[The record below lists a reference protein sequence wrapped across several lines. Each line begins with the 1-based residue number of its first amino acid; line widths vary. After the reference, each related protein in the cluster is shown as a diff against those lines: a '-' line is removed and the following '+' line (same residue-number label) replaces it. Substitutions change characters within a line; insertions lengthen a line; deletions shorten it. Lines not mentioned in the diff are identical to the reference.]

1 MEKVPYNIGL
11 DIGTS
16 SIGFAATDNLNKPI
30 RAKGKTVIGVRL
42 FEEGKTAADRRGFR
56 TTRRRLS
63 RRKWRLRLLDE
74 IFDKEM
80 AKVDN
85 TFFARLKESN
95 LSPKDANKKYLGSL
109 LFPEKK
115 DFKFYEDYPTIY
127 HLRYALM
134 HEKRQFDIRE
144 VYLAMHH
151 IIKYRGNFLNSA
163 PMNSFKTQDFDFVA
177 KFEKLNELFESIDA
191 EHETK
196 FDIENIS
203 KFRDI
208 MLNQDIRKLDRKKQA
223 AKILILD
230 STDKTAKKINN
241 KIATAVANSALG
253 YKFALDAILKLDVEE
268 SKDWSI
274 SLNDEEIDSILDN
287 LTSDLDAERIEII
300 EILRDLYSHIALNEI
315 VPNGQS
321 LSKSMMD
328 KYDKHHA
335 DLDVLKKVISNMD
348 DRKKAKSLKNIY
360 NQYVGKTN
368 DKVLDK
374 DEFYKQI
381 QKNLD
386 ESEDAMKIVNEI
398 ELDQFMPKQRTSQ
411 NGVIPHQLH
420 QKELDEIIEN
430 QKQYYPFLAEPNPN
444 EKRKPHAQF
453 KLDELIAF
461 KIPYYV
467 GPLITKEEQQAQSG
481 AKFAWMKRKQ
491 DGVITPWNFDE
502 KVDRMASANEFIR
515 RMTTKDTYLLG
526 EDVLPDESLIYQKF
540 KVLNELNNVKVNDKK
555 LTVSDKQDIFNDLF
569 KKQKTVSVSKL
580 QKYFVT
586 EKHYLTE
593 PTIKGLS
600 DTKKFSNSLS
610 TYIDFEKIFGNEILA
625 DQNKQNDLEK
635 IIEWSTIFEDRK
647 IFEDKL
653 HEIEWLTEKQIK
665 AVRRYRGWGRLSK
678 KLLVDLRN
686 NEGKSILDEL
696 WRTNDNFMQIQAREE
711 FAKSIVEANQK
722 LMNLGGAASVQN
734 TVESTLEDAYTSPQN
749 KKAIR
754 QVIKVVEDIVKA
766 VGYAPEKI
774 TIEFTRGADKN
785 PRRTQ
790 NRQKQIMEVYKTA
803 AKEIVDA
810 TLKGQLE
817 NEEKLTDKLYLY
829 FIQLGKDIYSGE
841 TINIDQLNNYDIDHI
856 LPQAFIKDDSLDN
869 RVLTSRDLNNGKS
882 DSVPV
887 KQFGANMKSFWM
899 RLQAHGLISK
909 RKLNNLMTD
918 PDSIG
923 KYTMQGFVRRQ
934 LVETSQVI
942 KLTANILG
950 AIYGENTDIV
960 EIPAKLTHQMREK
973 FNLYKVREVND
984 YHHAFD
990 AYLTTFVG
998 NYLFKRYPKLR
1009 PYFVYGDFKMT
1020 DNALKGMRRF
1030 NFLHDL
1036 KDDEVLVDNETGEVL
1051 WEGQKSIE
1059 ELKKI
1064 YGYKFMLTTHEA
1076 YTQHGPMFKQTVY
1089 SSDTPG
1095 KLIKIKNNKPTE
1107 IYGGYTSN
1115 TDAYMAI
1122 VRIKARKGDTYKVVG
1137 VPRKEGD
1144 ALSRIKLLDESK
1156 YHENLKNILAINLN
1170 KSLNK
1175 FDVVLDKVKYR
1186 QVIYDG
1192 TDHLMLGSSKY
1203 KYSTKQLVLSD
1214 QSMKILSSTGEFSD
1228 EELIK
1233 VFDEIMYIVNKN
1245 FSLYDTRG
1253 FRDKLNN
1260 ARENFIKLPN
1270 KTLFEK
1276 GKLKQH
1282 SKLEILKQILI
1293 GLHANAGRGDLKDIG
1308 VNNFGAMV
1316 VTAGVTL
1323 SPDATIVYQ
1332 SPTGL
1337 FERKVKLSDL

>member
-1 MEKVPYNIGL
+1 
-11 DIGTS
+11 
-16 SIGFAATDNLNKPI
+16 
-30 RAKGKTVIGVRL
+30 
-42 FEEGKTAADRRGFR
+42 
-56 TTRRRLS
+56 
-63 RRKWRLRLLDE
+63 
-74 IFDKEM
+74 
-80 AKVDN
+80 
-85 TFFARLKESN
+85 
-95 LSPKDANKKYLGSL
+95 
-109 LFPEKK
+109 
-115 DFKFYEDYPTIY
+115 
-127 HLRYALM
+127 
-134 HEKRQFDIRE
+134 
-144 VYLAMHH
+144 
-151 IIKYRGNFLNSA
+151 
-163 PMNSFKTQDFDFVA
+163 
-177 KFEKLNELFESIDA
+177 
-191 EHETK
+191 
-196 FDIENIS
+196 
-203 KFRDI
+203 
-208 MLNQDIRKLDRKKQA
+208 
-223 AKILILD
+223 
-230 STDKTAKKINN
+230 
-241 KIATAVANSALG
+241 
-253 YKFALDAILKLDVEE
+253 
-268 SKDWSI
+268 
-274 SLNDEEIDSILDN
+274 
-287 LTSDLDAERIEII
+287 
-300 EILRDLYSHIALNEI
+300 
-315 VPNGQS
+315 
-321 LSKSMMD
+321 
-328 KYDKHHA
+328 
-335 DLDVLKKVISNMD
+335 
-348 DRKKAKSLKNIY
+348 
-360 NQYVGKTN
+360 
-368 DKVLDK
+368 
-374 DEFYKQI
+374 
-381 QKNLD
+381 
-386 ESEDAMKIVNEI
+386 MKIVNEI

-1245 FSLYDTRG
+1245 FSLYDTRV

>member
-1 MEKVPYNIGL
+1 
-11 DIGTS
+11 
-16 SIGFAATDNLNKPI
+16 
-30 RAKGKTVIGVRL
+30 
-42 FEEGKTAADRRGFR
+42 
-56 TTRRRLS
+56 
-63 RRKWRLRLLDE
+63 
-74 IFDKEM
+74 
-80 AKVDN
+80 
-85 TFFARLKESN
+85 
-95 LSPKDANKKYLGSL
+95 
-109 LFPEKK
+109 
-115 DFKFYEDYPTIY
+115 
-127 HLRYALM
+127 
-134 HEKRQFDIRE
+134 
-144 VYLAMHH
+144 
-151 IIKYRGNFLNSA
+151 
-163 PMNSFKTQDFDFVA
+163 
-177 KFEKLNELFESIDA
+177 
-191 EHETK
+191 
-196 FDIENIS
+196 
-203 KFRDI
+203 
-208 MLNQDIRKLDRKKQA
+208 
-223 AKILILD
+223 
-230 STDKTAKKINN
+230 
-241 KIATAVANSALG
+241 
-253 YKFALDAILKLDVEE
+253 
-268 SKDWSI
+268 
-274 SLNDEEIDSILDN
+274 
-287 LTSDLDAERIEII
+287 
-300 EILRDLYSHIALNEI
+300 
-315 VPNGQS
+315 
-321 LSKSMMD
+321 
-328 KYDKHHA
+328 
-335 DLDVLKKVISNMD
+335 
-348 DRKKAKSLKNIY
+348 
-360 NQYVGKTN
+360 
-368 DKVLDK
+368 
-374 DEFYKQI
+374 
-381 QKNLD
+381 
-386 ESEDAMKIVNEI
+386 MKIVNEI

-665 AVRRYRGWGRLSK
+665 AIRRYRGWGRLSK

-829 FIQLGKDIYSGE
+829 FTQLGKDIYSGE

>member
-1 MEKVPYNIGL
+1 
-11 DIGTS
+11 
-16 SIGFAATDNLNKPI
+16 
-30 RAKGKTVIGVRL
+30 
-42 FEEGKTAADRRGFR
+42 
-56 TTRRRLS
+56 
-63 RRKWRLRLLDE
+63 
-74 IFDKEM
+74 
-80 AKVDN
+80 
-85 TFFARLKESN
+85 
-95 LSPKDANKKYLGSL
+95 
-109 LFPEKK
+109 
-115 DFKFYEDYPTIY
+115 
-127 HLRYALM
+127 
-134 HEKRQFDIRE
+134 
-144 VYLAMHH
+144 
-151 IIKYRGNFLNSA
+151 
-163 PMNSFKTQDFDFVA
+163 
-177 KFEKLNELFESIDA
+177 
-191 EHETK
+191 
-196 FDIENIS
+196 
-203 KFRDI
+203 
-208 MLNQDIRKLDRKKQA
+208 
-223 AKILILD
+223 
-230 STDKTAKKINN
+230 
-241 KIATAVANSALG
+241 
-253 YKFALDAILKLDVEE
+253 
-268 SKDWSI
+268 
-274 SLNDEEIDSILDN
+274 
-287 LTSDLDAERIEII
+287 
-300 EILRDLYSHIALNEI
+300 
-315 VPNGQS
+315 
-321 LSKSMMD
+321 
-328 KYDKHHA
+328 
-335 DLDVLKKVISNMD
+335 
-348 DRKKAKSLKNIY
+348 
-360 NQYVGKTN
+360 
-368 DKVLDK
+368 
-374 DEFYKQI
+374 
-381 QKNLD
+381 
-386 ESEDAMKIVNEI
+386 MKIVNEI

-829 FIQLGKDIYSGE
+829 FTQLGKDIYSGE

-1270 KTLFEK
+1270 KTLFEE

>member
-1 MEKVPYNIGL
+1 M
-11 DIGTS
+11 
-16 SIGFAATDNLNKPI
+16 
-30 RAKGKTVIGVRL
+30 
-42 FEEGKTAADRRGFR
+42 
-56 TTRRRLS
+56 
-63 RRKWRLRLLDE
+63 
-74 IFDKEM
+74 
-80 AKVDN
+80 
-85 TFFARLKESN
+85 
-95 LSPKDANKKYLGSL
+95 
-109 LFPEKK
+109 
-115 DFKFYEDYPTIY
+115 
-127 HLRYALM
+127 
-134 HEKRQFDIRE
+134 
-144 VYLAMHH
+144 
-151 IIKYRGNFLNSA
+151 
-163 PMNSFKTQDFDFVA
+163 
-177 KFEKLNELFESIDA
+177 
-191 EHETK
+191 
-196 FDIENIS
+196 
-203 KFRDI
+203 
-208 MLNQDIRKLDRKKQA
+208 
-223 AKILILD
+223 
-230 STDKTAKKINN
+230 
-241 KIATAVANSALG
+241 
-253 YKFALDAILKLDVEE
+253 
-268 SKDWSI
+268 
-274 SLNDEEIDSILDN
+274 
-287 LTSDLDAERIEII
+287 
-300 EILRDLYSHIALNEI
+300 
-315 VPNGQS
+315 
-321 LSKSMMD
+321 
-328 KYDKHHA
+328 
-335 DLDVLKKVISNMD
+335 
-348 DRKKAKSLKNIY
+348 
-360 NQYVGKTN
+360 GKTN

-665 AVRRYRGWGRLSK
+665 AIRRYRGWGRLSK

-829 FIQLGKDIYSGE
+829 FTQLGKDIYSGE

-950 AIYGENTDIV
+950 AIYG
-960 EIPAKLTHQMREK
+960 
-973 FNLYKVREVND
+973 
-984 YHHAFD
+984 
-990 AYLTTFVG
+990 
-998 NYLFKRYPKLR
+998 
-1009 PYFVYGDFKMT
+1009 
-1020 DNALKGMRRF
+1020 
-1030 NFLHDL
+1030 
-1036 KDDEVLVDNETGEVL
+1036 
-1051 WEGQKSIE
+1051 
-1059 ELKKI
+1059 
-1064 YGYKFMLTTHEA
+1064 
-1076 YTQHGPMFKQTVY
+1076 
-1089 SSDTPG
+1089 G
-1095 KLIKIKNNKPTE
+1095 K
-1107 IYGGYTSN
+1107 Y
-1115 TDAYMAI
+1115 
-1122 VRIKARKGDTYKVVG
+1122 
-1137 VPRKEGD
+1137 
-1144 ALSRIKLLDESK
+1144 
-1156 YHENLKNILAINLN
+1156 
-1170 KSLNK
+1170 
-1175 FDVVLDKVKYR
+1175 
-1186 QVIYDG
+1186 
-1192 TDHLMLGSSKY
+1192 
-1203 KYSTKQLVLSD
+1203 
-1214 QSMKILSSTGEFSD
+1214 
-1228 EELIK
+1228 
-1233 VFDEIMYIVNKN
+1233 
-1245 FSLYDTRG
+1245 
-1253 FRDKLNN
+1253 
-1260 ARENFIKLPN
+1260 
-1270 KTLFEK
+1270 
-1276 GKLKQH
+1276 
-1282 SKLEILKQILI
+1282 
-1293 GLHANAGRGDLKDIG
+1293 
-1308 VNNFGAMV
+1308 
-1316 VTAGVTL
+1316 
-1323 SPDATIVYQ
+1323 
-1332 SPTGL
+1332 
-1337 FERKVKLSDL
+1337 

>member
-1 MEKVPYNIGL
+1 M
-11 DIGTS
+11 
-16 SIGFAATDNLNKPI
+16 
-30 RAKGKTVIGVRL
+30 
-42 FEEGKTAADRRGFR
+42 
-56 TTRRRLS
+56 
-63 RRKWRLRLLDE
+63 
-74 IFDKEM
+74 
-80 AKVDN
+80 
-85 TFFARLKESN
+85 
-95 LSPKDANKKYLGSL
+95 
-109 LFPEKK
+109 
-115 DFKFYEDYPTIY
+115 
-127 HLRYALM
+127 
-134 HEKRQFDIRE
+134 
-144 VYLAMHH
+144 
-151 IIKYRGNFLNSA
+151 
-163 PMNSFKTQDFDFVA
+163 
-177 KFEKLNELFESIDA
+177 
-191 EHETK
+191 
-196 FDIENIS
+196 
-203 KFRDI
+203 
-208 MLNQDIRKLDRKKQA
+208 
-223 AKILILD
+223 
-230 STDKTAKKINN
+230 
-241 KIATAVANSALG
+241 
-253 YKFALDAILKLDVEE
+253 
-268 SKDWSI
+268 
-274 SLNDEEIDSILDN
+274 
-287 LTSDLDAERIEII
+287 
-300 EILRDLYSHIALNEI
+300 
-315 VPNGQS
+315 
-321 LSKSMMD
+321 
-328 KYDKHHA
+328 
-335 DLDVLKKVISNMD
+335 
-348 DRKKAKSLKNIY
+348 
-360 NQYVGKTN
+360 GKTN

-374 DEFYKQI
+374 GEFYKQI

-386 ESEDAMKIVNEI
+386 KSEDAMKIVNEI
-398 ELDQFMPKQRTSQ
+398 ELDQFMPKQHTSQ

-491 DGVITPWNFDE
+491 DGAITPWNFDE

-555 LTVSDKQDIFNDLF
+555 LTVADKQDIFNDLF

-593 PTIKGLS
+593 PMIKGLS

-610 TYIDFEKIFGNEILA
+610 TYIDFEKIFGNEILT

-635 IIEWSTIFEDRK
+635 IIEWSTIFED
-647 IFEDKL
+647 KL

-665 AVRRYRGWGRLSK
+665 AIRRYRGWGRLSK

-696 WRTNDNFMQIQAREE
+696 WRTNDNFMQVQAREE
-711 FAKSIVEANQK
+711 FTKSIVKANQK

-754 QVIKVVEDIVKA
+754 QVIKVVEDIIKA

-803 AKEIVDA
+803 AKEIVDV

-829 FIQLGKDIYSGE
+829 FTQLGKDICSGE

-869 RVLTSRDLNNGKS
+869 RVLTSRALNNGKS

-950 AIYGENTDIV
+950 AVYGENTDIV

-1036 KDDEVLVDNETGEVL
+1036 KDDEELVDNETGEVL

-1095 KLIKIKNNKPTE
+1095 NLIKIKNNKPTE

-1115 TDAYMAI
+1115 NDAYMAI
-1122 VRIKARKGDTYKVVG
+1122 VRIKAKKG
-1137 VPRKEGD
+1137 
-1144 ALSRIKLLDESK
+1144 
-1156 YHENLKNILAINLN
+1156 
-1170 KSLNK
+1170 
-1175 FDVVLDKVKYR
+1175 
-1186 QVIYDG
+1186 
-1192 TDHLMLGSSKY
+1192 
-1203 KYSTKQLVLSD
+1203 
-1214 QSMKILSSTGEFSD
+1214 
-1228 EELIK
+1228 
-1233 VFDEIMYIVNKN
+1233 
-1245 FSLYDTRG
+1245 
-1253 FRDKLNN
+1253 
-1260 ARENFIKLPN
+1260 
-1270 KTLFEK
+1270 
-1276 GKLKQH
+1276 
-1282 SKLEILKQILI
+1282 ILI
-1293 GLHANAGRGDLKDIG
+1293 R
-1308 VNNFGAMV
+1308 
-1316 VTAGVTL
+1316 L
-1323 SPDATIVYQ
+1323 SEY
-1332 SPTGL
+1332 L
-1337 FERKVKLSDL
+1337 EKK

>member
-1 MEKVPYNIGL
+1 M
-11 DIGTS
+11 
-16 SIGFAATDNLNKPI
+16 
-30 RAKGKTVIGVRL
+30 
-42 FEEGKTAADRRGFR
+42 
-56 TTRRRLS
+56 
-63 RRKWRLRLLDE
+63 
-74 IFDKEM
+74 
-80 AKVDN
+80 
-85 TFFARLKESN
+85 
-95 LSPKDANKKYLGSL
+95 
-109 LFPEKK
+109 
-115 DFKFYEDYPTIY
+115 
-127 HLRYALM
+127 
-134 HEKRQFDIRE
+134 
-144 VYLAMHH
+144 
-151 IIKYRGNFLNSA
+151 
-163 PMNSFKTQDFDFVA
+163 
-177 KFEKLNELFESIDA
+177 
-191 EHETK
+191 
-196 FDIENIS
+196 
-203 KFRDI
+203 
-208 MLNQDIRKLDRKKQA
+208 
-223 AKILILD
+223 
-230 STDKTAKKINN
+230 
-241 KIATAVANSALG
+241 
-253 YKFALDAILKLDVEE
+253 
-268 SKDWSI
+268 
-274 SLNDEEIDSILDN
+274 
-287 LTSDLDAERIEII
+287 
-300 EILRDLYSHIALNEI
+300 
-315 VPNGQS
+315 
-321 LSKSMMD
+321 
-328 KYDKHHA
+328 
-335 DLDVLKKVISNMD
+335 
-348 DRKKAKSLKNIY
+348 
-360 NQYVGKTN
+360 
-368 DKVLDK
+368 
-374 DEFYKQI
+374 
-381 QKNLD
+381 
-386 ESEDAMKIVNEI
+386 
-398 ELDQFMPKQRTSQ
+398 
-411 NGVIPHQLH
+411 
-420 QKELDEIIEN
+420 
-430 QKQYYPFLAEPNPN
+430 
-444 EKRKPHAQF
+444 
-453 KLDELIAF
+453 
-461 KIPYYV
+461 
-467 GPLITKEEQQAQSG
+467 
-481 AKFAWMKRKQ
+481 
-491 DGVITPWNFDE
+491 
-502 KVDRMASANEFIR
+502 
-515 RMTTKDTYLLG
+515 
-526 EDVLPDESLIYQKF
+526 
-540 KVLNELNNVKVNDKK
+540 
-555 LTVSDKQDIFNDLF
+555 
-569 KKQKTVSVSKL
+569 
-580 QKYFVT
+580 
-586 EKHYLTE
+586 
-593 PTIKGLS
+593 
-600 DTKKFSNSLS
+600 
-610 TYIDFEKIFGNEILA
+610 
-625 DQNKQNDLEK
+625 
-635 IIEWSTIFEDRK
+635 
-647 IFEDKL
+647 
-653 HEIEWLTEKQIK
+653 
-665 AVRRYRGWGRLSK
+665 
-678 KLLVDLRN
+678 
-686 NEGKSILDEL
+686 
-696 WRTNDNFMQIQAREE
+696 
-711 FAKSIVEANQK
+711 
-722 LMNLGGAASVQN
+722 
-734 TVESTLEDAYTSPQN
+734 
-749 KKAIR
+749 R

-829 FIQLGKDIYSGE
+829 FTQLGKDIYSGE

-869 RVLTSRDLNNGKS
+869 RVLTSRALNNGKS

-899 RLQAHGLISK
+899 RLQAHRLISK

-918 PDSIG
+918 PGSIG

-950 AIYGENTDIV
+950 AIYGGNTDIV

-984 YHHAFD
+984 YQHAFD

-1076 YTQHGPMFKQTVY
+1076 YTQHGLMFKQTVY

-1137 VPRKEGD
+1137 VPRKEVD

-1170 KSLNK
+1170 RSLNK
-1175 FDVVLDKVKYR
+1175 FDVVLDKVKYW

-1192 TDHLMLGSSKY
+1192 TDNLMLGSSKY

-1214 QSMKILSSTGEFSD
+1214 QSMKILSSTGEFSN

-1233 VFDEIMYIVNKN
+1233 VFDEVMYIVNKN

-1282 SKLEILKQILI
+1282 SKLEILRQILI
-1293 GLHANAGRGDLKDIG
+1293 GLHANASQGDLKDIG
-1308 VNNFGAMV
+1308 INNFGAMV

-1323 SPDATIVYQ
+1323 SSNATIVYQ

>member
-1 MEKVPYNIGL
+1 M
-11 DIGTS
+11 
-16 SIGFAATDNLNKPI
+16 
-30 RAKGKTVIGVRL
+30 
-42 FEEGKTAADRRGFR
+42 
-56 TTRRRLS
+56 
-63 RRKWRLRLLDE
+63 
-74 IFDKEM
+74 
-80 AKVDN
+80 
-85 TFFARLKESN
+85 
-95 LSPKDANKKYLGSL
+95 
-109 LFPEKK
+109 
-115 DFKFYEDYPTIY
+115 
-127 HLRYALM
+127 
-134 HEKRQFDIRE
+134 
-144 VYLAMHH
+144 
-151 IIKYRGNFLNSA
+151 
-163 PMNSFKTQDFDFVA
+163 
-177 KFEKLNELFESIDA
+177 
-191 EHETK
+191 
-196 FDIENIS
+196 
-203 KFRDI
+203 
-208 MLNQDIRKLDRKKQA
+208 
-223 AKILILD
+223 
-230 STDKTAKKINN
+230 
-241 KIATAVANSALG
+241 
-253 YKFALDAILKLDVEE
+253 DAILKLDVEE

-374 DEFYKQI
+374 GEFYKQI

-386 ESEDAMKIVNEI
+386 KSEDAMKIVNEI

-491 DGVITPWNFDE
+491 DGAITPWNFDE

-555 LTVSDKQDIFNDLF
+555 LTVADKQDIFNDLF

-593 PTIKGLS
+593 PMIKGLS

-610 TYIDFEKIFGNEILA
+610 TYIDFEKIFGNEILT

-665 AVRRYRGWGRLSK
+665 AIRRYRGWGRLSK

-696 WRTNDNFMQIQAREE
+696 WRTNDNFMQVQAREE

-754 QVIKVVEDIVKA
+754 QVIKVVEDIIKA

-829 FIQLGKDIYSGE
+829 FTQLGKDICCGE

-869 RVLTSRDLNNGKS
+869 RVLTSRALNNGKS

-950 AIYGENTDIV
+950 AVYGENTDIV

-1036 KDDEVLVDNETGEVL
+1036 KDDEELVDNETGEVL

-1095 KLIKIKNNKPTE
+1095 NLIKIKNNKPTE

-1115 TDAYMAI
+1115 NDAYMAI
-1122 VRIKARKGDTYKVVG
+1122 VRIKAKKGDTYKVVG
-1137 VPRKEGD
+1137 VPRKEVD
-1144 ALSRIKLLDESK
+1144 ALSRIKLLDESQYRK
-1156 YHENLKNILAINLN
+1156 NLKNILAINLN

-1175 FDVVLDKVKYR
+1175 FDVILDKVKYR

-1214 QSMKILSSTGEFSD
+1214 QSMKILSSNGEFSN

-1308 VNNFGAMV
+1308 LNNFGAMV
-1316 VTAGVTL
+1316 TSGVLL

>member
-1 MEKVPYNIGL
+1 
-11 DIGTS
+11 
-16 SIGFAATDNLNKPI
+16 
-30 RAKGKTVIGVRL
+30 
-42 FEEGKTAADRRGFR
+42 
-56 TTRRRLS
+56 
-63 RRKWRLRLLDE
+63 
-74 IFDKEM
+74 
-80 AKVDN
+80 
-85 TFFARLKESN
+85 
-95 LSPKDANKKYLGSL
+95 
-109 LFPEKK
+109 
-115 DFKFYEDYPTIY
+115 
-127 HLRYALM
+127 
-134 HEKRQFDIRE
+134 
-144 VYLAMHH
+144 
-151 IIKYRGNFLNSA
+151 
-163 PMNSFKTQDFDFVA
+163 
-177 KFEKLNELFESIDA
+177 
-191 EHETK
+191 
-196 FDIENIS
+196 
-203 KFRDI
+203 
-208 MLNQDIRKLDRKKQA
+208 
-223 AKILILD
+223 
-230 STDKTAKKINN
+230 
-241 KIATAVANSALG
+241 
-253 YKFALDAILKLDVEE
+253 
-268 SKDWSI
+268 
-274 SLNDEEIDSILDN
+274 
-287 LTSDLDAERIEII
+287 
-300 EILRDLYSHIALNEI
+300 
-315 VPNGQS
+315 
-321 LSKSMMD
+321 
-328 KYDKHHA
+328 
-335 DLDVLKKVISNMD
+335 
-348 DRKKAKSLKNIY
+348 
-360 NQYVGKTN
+360 
-368 DKVLDK
+368 
-374 DEFYKQI
+374 
-381 QKNLD
+381 
-386 ESEDAMKIVNEI
+386 MKIVNEI

-491 DGVITPWNFDE
+491 DEVITPWNFDE

-829 FIQLGKDIYSGE
+829 FTQLGKDIYSGE

>member
-1 MEKVPYNIGL
+1 MGKISYNIGL

-74 IFDKEM
+74 FFDKEM

-191 EHETK
+191 EYETK

-208 MLNQDIRKLDRKKQA
+208 MLNQDIRKLDRKKRA

-241 KIATAVANSALG
+241 KIATVVANSALG

-386 ESEDAMKIVNEI
+386 KSEDAMKIVNEI

-467 GPLITKEEQQAQSG
+467 GVLITKEEQQAQSG

-555 LTVSDKQDIFNDLF
+555 LTVADKQDIFNDLF

-665 AVRRYRGWGRLSK
+665 AIRRYRGWGRLSK

-790 NRQKQIMEVYKTA
+790 NRQNQIMEVYKTA

-829 FIQLGKDIYSGE
+829 FTQLGKDIYSGE

-1115 TDAYMAI
+1115 NDAYMAI
-1122 VRIKARKGDTYKVVG
+1122 VRIKAKKGDTYKVVG
-1137 VPRKEGD
+1137 VPRKEVD
-1144 ALSRIKLLDESK
+1144 ALSRIKLLDESQ
-1156 YHENLKNILAINLN
+1156 YHKNLKNILAINLN

-1214 QSMKILSSTGEFSD
+1214 QSMKILSSTGEFSN

-1233 VFDEIMYIVNKN
+1233 VFDEIMHIVNKD

-1316 VTAGVTL
+1316 TSGVLL

>member
-1 MEKVPYNIGL
+1 
-11 DIGTS
+11 
-16 SIGFAATDNLNKPI
+16 
-30 RAKGKTVIGVRL
+30 
-42 FEEGKTAADRRGFR
+42 
-56 TTRRRLS
+56 
-63 RRKWRLRLLDE
+63 
-74 IFDKEM
+74 
-80 AKVDN
+80 
-85 TFFARLKESN
+85 
-95 LSPKDANKKYLGSL
+95 
-109 LFPEKK
+109 
-115 DFKFYEDYPTIY
+115 
-127 HLRYALM
+127 
-134 HEKRQFDIRE
+134 
-144 VYLAMHH
+144 
-151 IIKYRGNFLNSA
+151 
-163 PMNSFKTQDFDFVA
+163 
-177 KFEKLNELFESIDA
+177 
-191 EHETK
+191 
-196 FDIENIS
+196 
-203 KFRDI
+203 
-208 MLNQDIRKLDRKKQA
+208 
-223 AKILILD
+223 
-230 STDKTAKKINN
+230 
-241 KIATAVANSALG
+241 
-253 YKFALDAILKLDVEE
+253 
-268 SKDWSI
+268 
-274 SLNDEEIDSILDN
+274 
-287 LTSDLDAERIEII
+287 
-300 EILRDLYSHIALNEI
+300 
-315 VPNGQS
+315 
-321 LSKSMMD
+321 
-328 KYDKHHA
+328 
-335 DLDVLKKVISNMD
+335 
-348 DRKKAKSLKNIY
+348 
-360 NQYVGKTN
+360 
-368 DKVLDK
+368 
-374 DEFYKQI
+374 
-381 QKNLD
+381 
-386 ESEDAMKIVNEI
+386 MKIVNEI

>member
-1 MEKVPYNIGL
+1 
-11 DIGTS
+11 
-16 SIGFAATDNLNKPI
+16 
-30 RAKGKTVIGVRL
+30 
-42 FEEGKTAADRRGFR
+42 
-56 TTRRRLS
+56 
-63 RRKWRLRLLDE
+63 
-74 IFDKEM
+74 M

-95 LSPKDANKKYLGSL
+95 LSPKDADKKYLGSL

-115 DFKFYEDYPTIY
+115 DFKFYEGYPTIY

-177 KFEKLNELFESIDA
+177 KLEKLNELFESIDA

-253 YKFALDAILKLDVEE
+253 YKFALDTILKLDVEE

-381 QKNLD
+381 QKDLD
-386 ESEDAMKIVNEI
+386 KSEDAMKIVNEI

-555 LTVSDKQDIFNDLF
+555 LTIADKQDIFNDLF

-593 PTIKGLS
+593 PMIKGLS

-610 TYIDFEKIFGNEILA
+610 TYIDFEKIFGNEILT

-665 AVRRYRGWGRLSK
+665 AIRRYRGWGRLSK

-734 TVESTLEDAYTSPQN
+734 TVESTLEDAHTSPQN

-829 FIQLGKDIYSGE
+829 FTQLGKDIYSGE
-841 TINIDQLNNYDIDHI
+841 TINIYQLNNYDIDHI

-899 RLQAHGLISK
+899 RLQAYGLISK

-923 KYTMQGFVRRQ
+923 KYAMQGFVRRQ

-1137 VPRKEGD
+1137 VPRKEVD

-1170 KSLNK
+1170 RSLNK

-1214 QSMKILSSTGEFSD
+1214 QSMKILSSTGEFSN

-1282 SKLEILKQILI
+1282 SKLEILRQILI
-1293 GLHANAGRGDLKDIG
+1293 GLHANASQGDLKDIG
-1308 VNNFGAMV
+1308 INNFGAMV

-1323 SPDATIVYQ
+1323 SSNATIVYQ

>member
-1 MEKVPYNIGL
+1 MGKISYNIGL

-74 IFDKEM
+74 FFDKEM

-191 EHETK
+191 EYETK

-208 MLNQDIRKLDRKKQA
+208 MLNQDIRKLDRKKRA

-241 KIATAVANSALG
+241 KIATVVANSALG

-386 ESEDAMKIVNEI
+386 KSEDAMKIVNEI

-467 GPLITKEEQQAQSG
+467 GVLITKEEQQAQSG

-555 LTVSDKQDIFNDLF
+555 LTVADKQDIFNDLF

-665 AVRRYRGWGRLSK
+665 AIRRYRGWGRLSK

-790 NRQKQIMEVYKTA
+790 NRQNQIMEVYKTA

-829 FIQLGKDIYSGE
+829 FTQLGKDIYSGE

-950 AIYGENTDIV
+950 AVYGENTDIV

-984 YHHAFD
+984 YHRAFD

-1115 TDAYMAI
+1115 NDAYMAI
-1122 VRIKARKGDTYKVVG
+1122 VRIKAKKGDTYKVVG
-1137 VPRKEGD
+1137 VPRKEVD
-1144 ALSRIKLLDESK
+1144 ALSRIKLLDESQYRK
-1156 YHENLKNILAINLN
+1156 NLKNILAINLN

-1214 QSMKILSSTGEFSD
+1214 QSMKILSSTGEFSN

-1233 VFDEIMYIVNKN
+1233 VFDEIMHIVNKD

-1316 VTAGVTL
+1316 TSGVLL

>member
-1 MEKVPYNIGL
+1 M
-11 DIGTS
+11 
-16 SIGFAATDNLNKPI
+16 
-30 RAKGKTVIGVRL
+30 
-42 FEEGKTAADRRGFR
+42 
-56 TTRRRLS
+56 
-63 RRKWRLRLLDE
+63 
-74 IFDKEM
+74 
-80 AKVDN
+80 
-85 TFFARLKESN
+85 
-95 LSPKDANKKYLGSL
+95 
-109 LFPEKK
+109 
-115 DFKFYEDYPTIY
+115 
-127 HLRYALM
+127 
-134 HEKRQFDIRE
+134 
-144 VYLAMHH
+144 
-151 IIKYRGNFLNSA
+151 
-163 PMNSFKTQDFDFVA
+163 
-177 KFEKLNELFESIDA
+177 
-191 EHETK
+191 
-196 FDIENIS
+196 
-203 KFRDI
+203 
-208 MLNQDIRKLDRKKQA
+208 
-223 AKILILD
+223 
-230 STDKTAKKINN
+230 
-241 KIATAVANSALG
+241 
-253 YKFALDAILKLDVEE
+253 
-268 SKDWSI
+268 
-274 SLNDEEIDSILDN
+274 
-287 LTSDLDAERIEII
+287 
-300 EILRDLYSHIALNEI
+300 
-315 VPNGQS
+315 
-321 LSKSMMD
+321 
-328 KYDKHHA
+328 
-335 DLDVLKKVISNMD
+335 
-348 DRKKAKSLKNIY
+348 
-360 NQYVGKTN
+360 GKTN

-374 DEFYKQI
+374 GEFYKQI

-386 ESEDAMKIVNEI
+386 KSEDAMKIVNEI
-398 ELDQFMPKQRTSQ
+398 ELDQFMPKQHTSQ

-491 DGVITPWNFDE
+491 DGAITPWNFDE

-555 LTVSDKQDIFNDLF
+555 LTVADKQDIFNDLF

-593 PTIKGLS
+593 PMIKGLS

-610 TYIDFEKIFGNEILA
+610 TYIDFEKIFGNEILT

-665 AVRRYRGWGRLSK
+665 AIRRYRGWGRLSK

-696 WRTNDNFMQIQAREE
+696 WRTNDNFMQVQAREE
-711 FAKSIVEANQK
+711 FTKSIVKANQK

-754 QVIKVVEDIVKA
+754 QVIKVVEDIIKA

-829 FIQLGKDIYSGE
+829 FTQLGKDICSGE

-869 RVLTSRDLNNGKS
+869 RVLTSRALNNGKS

-887 KQFGANMKSFWM
+887 KQFGAN
-899 RLQAHGLISK
+899 
-909 RKLNNLMTD
+909 
-918 PDSIG
+918 
-923 KYTMQGFVRRQ
+923 
-934 LVETSQVI
+934 
-942 KLTANILG
+942 ILG
-950 AIYGENTDIV
+950 AVYGENTDIV

-1036 KDDEVLVDNETGEVL
+1036 KDDEELVDNETGEVL

-1095 KLIKIKNNKPTE
+1095 NLIKIKNNKPTE

-1115 TDAYMAI
+1115 NDAYMAI
-1122 VRIKARKGDTYKVVG
+1122 VRIKAKKG
-1137 VPRKEGD
+1137 
-1144 ALSRIKLLDESK
+1144 
-1156 YHENLKNILAINLN
+1156 
-1170 KSLNK
+1170 
-1175 FDVVLDKVKYR
+1175 
-1186 QVIYDG
+1186 
-1192 TDHLMLGSSKY
+1192 
-1203 KYSTKQLVLSD
+1203 
-1214 QSMKILSSTGEFSD
+1214 
-1228 EELIK
+1228 
-1233 VFDEIMYIVNKN
+1233 
-1245 FSLYDTRG
+1245 
-1253 FRDKLNN
+1253 
-1260 ARENFIKLPN
+1260 
-1270 KTLFEK
+1270 
-1276 GKLKQH
+1276 
-1282 SKLEILKQILI
+1282 ILI
-1293 GLHANAGRGDLKDIG
+1293 R
-1308 VNNFGAMV
+1308 
-1316 VTAGVTL
+1316 L
-1323 SPDATIVYQ
+1323 SEY
-1332 SPTGL
+1332 L
-1337 FERKVKLSDL
+1337 EKK

>member
-1 MEKVPYNIGL
+1 
-11 DIGTS
+11 
-16 SIGFAATDNLNKPI
+16 
-30 RAKGKTVIGVRL
+30 
-42 FEEGKTAADRRGFR
+42 
-56 TTRRRLS
+56 
-63 RRKWRLRLLDE
+63 
-74 IFDKEM
+74 
-80 AKVDN
+80 
-85 TFFARLKESN
+85 
-95 LSPKDANKKYLGSL
+95 
-109 LFPEKK
+109 
-115 DFKFYEDYPTIY
+115 
-127 HLRYALM
+127 
-134 HEKRQFDIRE
+134 
-144 VYLAMHH
+144 
-151 IIKYRGNFLNSA
+151 
-163 PMNSFKTQDFDFVA
+163 
-177 KFEKLNELFESIDA
+177 
-191 EHETK
+191 
-196 FDIENIS
+196 
-203 KFRDI
+203 
-208 MLNQDIRKLDRKKQA
+208 
-223 AKILILD
+223 
-230 STDKTAKKINN
+230 
-241 KIATAVANSALG
+241 
-253 YKFALDAILKLDVEE
+253 
-268 SKDWSI
+268 
-274 SLNDEEIDSILDN
+274 
-287 LTSDLDAERIEII
+287 
-300 EILRDLYSHIALNEI
+300 
-315 VPNGQS
+315 
-321 LSKSMMD
+321 
-328 KYDKHHA
+328 
-335 DLDVLKKVISNMD
+335 
-348 DRKKAKSLKNIY
+348 
-360 NQYVGKTN
+360 
-368 DKVLDK
+368 
-374 DEFYKQI
+374 
-381 QKNLD
+381 
-386 ESEDAMKIVNEI
+386 MKIVNEI

-593 PTIKGLS
+593 PTIKELS

-829 FIQLGKDIYSGE
+829 FTQLGKDIYSGE

>member
-1 MEKVPYNIGL
+1 M
-11 DIGTS
+11 
-16 SIGFAATDNLNKPI
+16 
-30 RAKGKTVIGVRL
+30 
-42 FEEGKTAADRRGFR
+42 
-56 TTRRRLS
+56 
-63 RRKWRLRLLDE
+63 
-74 IFDKEM
+74 
-80 AKVDN
+80 
-85 TFFARLKESN
+85 
-95 LSPKDANKKYLGSL
+95 
-109 LFPEKK
+109 
-115 DFKFYEDYPTIY
+115 
-127 HLRYALM
+127 
-134 HEKRQFDIRE
+134 
-144 VYLAMHH
+144 
-151 IIKYRGNFLNSA
+151 
-163 PMNSFKTQDFDFVA
+163 
-177 KFEKLNELFESIDA
+177 
-191 EHETK
+191 
-196 FDIENIS
+196 
-203 KFRDI
+203 
-208 MLNQDIRKLDRKKQA
+208 
-223 AKILILD
+223 
-230 STDKTAKKINN
+230 
-241 KIATAVANSALG
+241 
-253 YKFALDAILKLDVEE
+253 
-268 SKDWSI
+268 
-274 SLNDEEIDSILDN
+274 
-287 LTSDLDAERIEII
+287 
-300 EILRDLYSHIALNEI
+300 
-315 VPNGQS
+315 
-321 LSKSMMD
+321 
-328 KYDKHHA
+328 
-335 DLDVLKKVISNMD
+335 
-348 DRKKAKSLKNIY
+348 
-360 NQYVGKTN
+360 
-368 DKVLDK
+368 
-374 DEFYKQI
+374 
-381 QKNLD
+381 
-386 ESEDAMKIVNEI
+386 
-398 ELDQFMPKQRTSQ
+398 
-411 NGVIPHQLH
+411 
-420 QKELDEIIEN
+420 
-430 QKQYYPFLAEPNPN
+430 
-444 EKRKPHAQF
+444 
-453 KLDELIAF
+453 
-461 KIPYYV
+461 
-467 GPLITKEEQQAQSG
+467 
-481 AKFAWMKRKQ
+481 
-491 DGVITPWNFDE
+491 
-502 KVDRMASANEFIR
+502 
-515 RMTTKDTYLLG
+515 
-526 EDVLPDESLIYQKF
+526 
-540 KVLNELNNVKVNDKK
+540 
-555 LTVSDKQDIFNDLF
+555 
-569 KKQKTVSVSKL
+569 
-580 QKYFVT
+580 
-586 EKHYLTE
+586 TE

-600 DTKKFSNSLS
+600 DTKNFSNSLS

-665 AVRRYRGWGRLSK
+665 AIRRYRGWGRLSK

-734 TVESTLEDAYTSPQN
+734 TVESTLEDTYTSPQN

-829 FIQLGKDIYSGE
+829 FTQLGKDIYSGE

-899 RLQAHGLISK
+899 RLQAYGLISK

-950 AIYGENTDIV
+950 AIYGGNTDIV
-960 EIPAKLTHQMREK
+960 GIPAKLTHQMREK

-1122 VRIKARKGDTYKVVG
+1122 VRIKARKGGY
-1137 VPRKEGD
+1137 
-1144 ALSRIKLLDESK
+1144 L
-1156 YHENLKNILAINLN
+1156 
-1170 KSLNK
+1170 
-1175 FDVVLDKVKYR
+1175 
-1186 QVIYDG
+1186 
-1192 TDHLMLGSSKY
+1192 
-1203 KYSTKQLVLSD
+1203 
-1214 QSMKILSSTGEFSD
+1214 
-1228 EELIK
+1228 
-1233 VFDEIMYIVNKN
+1233 
-1245 FSLYDTRG
+1245 
-1253 FRDKLNN
+1253 
-1260 ARENFIKLPN
+1260 
-1270 KTLFEK
+1270 
-1276 GKLKQH
+1276 
-1282 SKLEILKQILI
+1282 
-1293 GLHANAGRGDLKDIG
+1293 
-1308 VNNFGAMV
+1308 
-1316 VTAGVTL
+1316 
-1323 SPDATIVYQ
+1323 
-1332 SPTGL
+1332 
-1337 FERKVKLSDL
+1337 

>member
-1 MEKVPYNIGL
+1 
-11 DIGTS
+11 
-16 SIGFAATDNLNKPI
+16 
-30 RAKGKTVIGVRL
+30 
-42 FEEGKTAADRRGFR
+42 
-56 TTRRRLS
+56 
-63 RRKWRLRLLDE
+63 
-74 IFDKEM
+74 
-80 AKVDN
+80 
-85 TFFARLKESN
+85 
-95 LSPKDANKKYLGSL
+95 
-109 LFPEKK
+109 
-115 DFKFYEDYPTIY
+115 
-127 HLRYALM
+127 
-134 HEKRQFDIRE
+134 
-144 VYLAMHH
+144 
-151 IIKYRGNFLNSA
+151 
-163 PMNSFKTQDFDFVA
+163 
-177 KFEKLNELFESIDA
+177 
-191 EHETK
+191 
-196 FDIENIS
+196 
-203 KFRDI
+203 
-208 MLNQDIRKLDRKKQA
+208 
-223 AKILILD
+223 
-230 STDKTAKKINN
+230 
-241 KIATAVANSALG
+241 
-253 YKFALDAILKLDVEE
+253 
-268 SKDWSI
+268 
-274 SLNDEEIDSILDN
+274 
-287 LTSDLDAERIEII
+287 
-300 EILRDLYSHIALNEI
+300 
-315 VPNGQS
+315 
-321 LSKSMMD
+321 
-328 KYDKHHA
+328 
-335 DLDVLKKVISNMD
+335 
-348 DRKKAKSLKNIY
+348 
-360 NQYVGKTN
+360 
-368 DKVLDK
+368 
-374 DEFYKQI
+374 
-381 QKNLD
+381 
-386 ESEDAMKIVNEI
+386 
-398 ELDQFMPKQRTSQ
+398 
-411 NGVIPHQLH
+411 
-420 QKELDEIIEN
+420 
-430 QKQYYPFLAEPNPN
+430 
-444 EKRKPHAQF
+444 
-453 KLDELIAF
+453 
-461 KIPYYV
+461 
-467 GPLITKEEQQAQSG
+467 
-481 AKFAWMKRKQ
+481 MKRKQ

-829 FIQLGKDIYSGE
+829 FTQLGKDIYSGE

>member
-1 MEKVPYNIGL
+1 MGKISYNIGL

-74 IFDKEM
+74 FFDKEM

-191 EHETK
+191 EYETK

-208 MLNQDIRKLDRKKQA
+208 MLNQDIRKLDRKKRA

-241 KIATAVANSALG
+241 KIATVVANSALG

-386 ESEDAMKIVNEI
+386 KSEDAMKIVNEI

-467 GPLITKEEQQAQSG
+467 GVLITKEEQQAQSG

-555 LTVSDKQDIFNDLF
+555 LTVADKQDIFNDLF

-665 AVRRYRGWGRLSK
+665 AIRRYRGWGRLSK

-790 NRQKQIMEVYKTA
+790 NRQNQIMEVYKTA

-829 FIQLGKDIYSGE
+829 FTQLGKDIYSGE

-950 AIYGENTDIV
+950 AVYGENTDIV

-984 YHHAFD
+984 YHRAFD

-1095 KLIKIKNNKPTE
+1095 KL
-1107 IYGGYTSN
+1107 
-1115 TDAYMAI
+1115 
-1122 VRIKARKGDTYKVVG
+1122 
-1137 VPRKEGD
+1137 
-1144 ALSRIKLLDESK
+1144 
-1156 YHENLKNILAINLN
+1156 
-1170 KSLNK
+1170 
-1175 FDVVLDKVKYR
+1175 
-1186 QVIYDG
+1186 
-1192 TDHLMLGSSKY
+1192 GS
-1203 KYSTKQLVLSD
+1203 V
-1214 QSMKILSSTGEFSD
+1214 
-1228 EELIK
+1228 
-1233 VFDEIMYIVNKN
+1233 
-1245 FSLYDTRG
+1245 
-1253 FRDKLNN
+1253 
-1260 ARENFIKLPN
+1260 
-1270 KTLFEK
+1270 
-1276 GKLKQH
+1276 
-1282 SKLEILKQILI
+1282 
-1293 GLHANAGRGDLKDIG
+1293 
-1308 VNNFGAMV
+1308 
-1316 VTAGVTL
+1316 
-1323 SPDATIVYQ
+1323 
-1332 SPTGL
+1332 
-1337 FERKVKLSDL
+1337 

>member
-1 MEKVPYNIGL
+1 M
-11 DIGTS
+11 
-16 SIGFAATDNLNKPI
+16 
-30 RAKGKTVIGVRL
+30 
-42 FEEGKTAADRRGFR
+42 
-56 TTRRRLS
+56 
-63 RRKWRLRLLDE
+63 
-74 IFDKEM
+74 
-80 AKVDN
+80 
-85 TFFARLKESN
+85 
-95 LSPKDANKKYLGSL
+95 
-109 LFPEKK
+109 
-115 DFKFYEDYPTIY
+115 
-127 HLRYALM
+127 
-134 HEKRQFDIRE
+134 
-144 VYLAMHH
+144 
-151 IIKYRGNFLNSA
+151 
-163 PMNSFKTQDFDFVA
+163 
-177 KFEKLNELFESIDA
+177 
-191 EHETK
+191 
-196 FDIENIS
+196 
-203 KFRDI
+203 
-208 MLNQDIRKLDRKKQA
+208 
-223 AKILILD
+223 
-230 STDKTAKKINN
+230 
-241 KIATAVANSALG
+241 
-253 YKFALDAILKLDVEE
+253 
-268 SKDWSI
+268 
-274 SLNDEEIDSILDN
+274 
-287 LTSDLDAERIEII
+287 
-300 EILRDLYSHIALNEI
+300 
-315 VPNGQS
+315 
-321 LSKSMMD
+321 
-328 KYDKHHA
+328 
-335 DLDVLKKVISNMD
+335 
-348 DRKKAKSLKNIY
+348 
-360 NQYVGKTN
+360 
-368 DKVLDK
+368 
-374 DEFYKQI
+374 
-381 QKNLD
+381 
-386 ESEDAMKIVNEI
+386 
-398 ELDQFMPKQRTSQ
+398 
-411 NGVIPHQLH
+411 
-420 QKELDEIIEN
+420 
-430 QKQYYPFLAEPNPN
+430 
-444 EKRKPHAQF
+444 
-453 KLDELIAF
+453 
-461 KIPYYV
+461 
-467 GPLITKEEQQAQSG
+467 
-481 AKFAWMKRKQ
+481 
-491 DGVITPWNFDE
+491 
-502 KVDRMASANEFIR
+502 
-515 RMTTKDTYLLG
+515 
-526 EDVLPDESLIYQKF
+526 
-540 KVLNELNNVKVNDKK
+540 
-555 LTVSDKQDIFNDLF
+555 
-569 KKQKTVSVSKL
+569 
-580 QKYFVT
+580 
-586 EKHYLTE
+586 TE

-754 QVIKVVEDIVKA
+754 QVIKVIEDIVKA

-829 FIQLGKDIYSGE
+829 FTQLGKDIYSGE

>member
-1 MEKVPYNIGL
+1 
-11 DIGTS
+11 
-16 SIGFAATDNLNKPI
+16 
-30 RAKGKTVIGVRL
+30 
-42 FEEGKTAADRRGFR
+42 
-56 TTRRRLS
+56 
-63 RRKWRLRLLDE
+63 
-74 IFDKEM
+74 
-80 AKVDN
+80 
-85 TFFARLKESN
+85 
-95 LSPKDANKKYLGSL
+95 
-109 LFPEKK
+109 
-115 DFKFYEDYPTIY
+115 
-127 HLRYALM
+127 
-134 HEKRQFDIRE
+134 
-144 VYLAMHH
+144 
-151 IIKYRGNFLNSA
+151 
-163 PMNSFKTQDFDFVA
+163 
-177 KFEKLNELFESIDA
+177 
-191 EHETK
+191 
-196 FDIENIS
+196 
-203 KFRDI
+203 
-208 MLNQDIRKLDRKKQA
+208 
-223 AKILILD
+223 
-230 STDKTAKKINN
+230 
-241 KIATAVANSALG
+241 
-253 YKFALDAILKLDVEE
+253 
-268 SKDWSI
+268 
-274 SLNDEEIDSILDN
+274 
-287 LTSDLDAERIEII
+287 
-300 EILRDLYSHIALNEI
+300 
-315 VPNGQS
+315 
-321 LSKSMMD
+321 
-328 KYDKHHA
+328 
-335 DLDVLKKVISNMD
+335 
-348 DRKKAKSLKNIY
+348 
-360 NQYVGKTN
+360 
-368 DKVLDK
+368 
-374 DEFYKQI
+374 
-381 QKNLD
+381 
-386 ESEDAMKIVNEI
+386 MKIVNEI

-829 FIQLGKDIYSGE
+829 FTQLGKDIYSGE

-1245 FSLYDTRG
+1245 FSLYDTRV